1 MHTDGKIV
9 GEGLTFDDVLLL
21 PGHSHV
27 LPVEVNVSV
36 ELIPGLKLNIPII
49 SAPMDTVTEAGLAT
63 ALAMEGGL
71 GIIHRNLSI
80 GRQRDEVVQVKRAD
94 PGEEYPHAALDSR
107 GRLLV
112 GAAIGSGKDM
122 EERLEALVEAGIDLV
137 IVDTSHGHSQRVIEA
152 VSKVKNKYPRLPL
165 IAGNVATGDGAAAL
179 INAGADGL
187 RVGVGPGSICTTR
200 IVAGVGVPQL
210 TAIMECYEASRSRH
224 VPVIADGGIRY
235 SGDVVKALAA
245 GATTV
250 MLGSLLASTEES
262 PGKSIWHEGKLF
274 KAYRGMGSLGAIQSG
289 SDRYGQK
296 YEGVVSKLVPEGIE
310 GMVPCEGTLH
320 DMVYQL
326 VGGLRSG
333 MGYIGAANIAEM
345 WQKGKFM
352 RITSA
357 GLRESHPHDVI
368 LSVLPPNYP
377 GVKA

>member
-1 MHTDGKIV
+1 MVTDSKIV

-27 LPVEVNVSV
+27 LPAEVNVGV
-36 ELIPGLKLNIPII
+36 ELVPGLKLNIPVI

-63 ALAMEGGL
+63 GLAMEGGL

-80 GRQRDEVVQVKRAD
+80 GRQRDEVIQVKRAD
-94 PGEEYPHAALDSR
+94 SLEEYPRAALDSH
-107 GRLLV
+107 GRFLV

-122 EERLEALVEAGIDLV
+122 DERLDALVEAGVDLV
-137 IVDTSHGHSQRVIEA
+137 ILDSSHGHSQRVIDA
-152 VSKVKNKYPRLPL
+152 VSKAKKRYPRLPL
-165 IAGNVATGDGAAAL
+165 IAGNVATGDAAL
-179 INAGADGL
+179 ALIDAGADGL

-210 TAIMECYEASRSRH
+210 TAILECADACRLRH

-235 SGDVVKALAA
+235 SGDIVKALAA
-245 GATTV
+245 GATAV

-262 PGKSIWHEGKLF
+262 PGKSIWHDGKLF

-296 YEGVVSKLVPEGIE
+296 YEGAVSKLVPEGID
-310 GMVPCEGTLH
+310 GMVPCEGALH
-320 DMVYQL
+320 DVVFQL
-326 VGGLRSG
+326 IGGLRSG
-333 MGYIGAANIAEM
+333 MGYIGAADIPEM
-345 WQKGKFM
+345 WQKGKFI

-368 LSVLPPNYP
+368 LSALPPNYP